1 MGFRLVAIIGLVLVV
16 LIEQRLAF
24 ADPNQCQ
31 IAQHAIRDASA
42 IRGLTIKRQVP
53 CRLQDKEEVKGY
65 LLETIKTKIP
75 AQKLQ
80 MESLVFRT
88 LGLLP
93 ESFDY
98 EKGIVDLY
106 LSQIGGYY
114 DPEKQRYVMAAWLP
128 DVLQTTVAVHELT
141 HALQDQYFNLKLFT
155 DEKKFNGDE
164 LLARSALVEG
174 DATAV
179 MMDYARRM
187 MGQPPIASDKNVEGV
202 MMQNVVGASM
212 ATSAVQVPQS
222 LQLMLIFPYTAGLRF
237 AHQALQKGGYP
248 ALDAMF
254 KRPPRST
261 EEILHPE
268 KYYAASPD
276 FKVIQPKDFLPI
288 SLGTSVIKSDATVL
302 YEDVVGE
309 FATSILIGEVS
320 GDKRLAS
327 KVAQGWGGDRVVVL
341 EAATGER
348 YLVWATNWDTEADA
362 QEFKEAFAQQAKK
375 VGGASF
381 VLAQNTNSVIFA
393 IRLNGK

>member
-1 MGFRLVAIIGLVLVV
+1 MGFRRGPIISLLIIGLMLGGPAV
-16 LIEQRLAF
+16 

-31 IAQHAIRDASA
+31 IAQHAIRDASS

-88 LGLLP
+88 LGFLP
-93 ESFDY
+93 ERFDY

-187 MGQPPIASDKNVEGV
+187 MGQPPIAKDSNVEGV

-268 KYYAASPD
+268 KYYTAGPD
-276 FKVIQPKDFLPI
+276 FKVVQLKDFLPL
-288 SLGTSVIKSDATVL
+288 SVGTSVIKSDAAVL

-327 KVAQGWGGDRVVVL
+327 KVAQGWGGDRVAVF
-341 EAATGER
+341 ENTIGER
-348 YLVWATNWDTEADA
+348 YLVWASNWDTEADA
-362 QEFKEAFAQQAKK
+362 QEFKEAFSPQAKK

-381 VLAQNTNSVIFA
+381 VLSQNTNSVLFA
-393 IRLNGK
+393 LRLNGK